1 MQQHRW
7 NWKTFCQI
15 KEACHTKPHSTQ
27 FHLHEMSII
36 NRLTETESK
45 LVVARDIWGVTV
57 KRHGVSLG
65 GDKHVLKLD
74 SGDGYITTLWIC
86 FKTVKL
92 LFYKVN
98 FIVYKLYISI
108 RLLLK
113 RERVSEVPMNLDLQF
128 FFNNFLIFLKYLF
141 KAMLQPQKQVKLKV
155 RLWVLVMVTLNSKQS
170 LSLWAS
176 VGSPERMQADL
187 NPSAATCWLC
197 DLGRLC
203 LDTGFWKH

>member
-1 MQQHRW
+1 
-7 NWKTFCQI
+7 
-15 KEACHTKPHSTQ
+15 
-27 FHLHEMSII
+27 MSII

-45 LVVARDIWGVTV
+45 LVIARDIWGVTV
-57 KRHGVSLG
+57 NRYGVSLG
-65 GDKHVLKLD
+65 SDKHILKLD
-74 SGDGYITTLWIC
+74 SGDSYVTALWIC
-86 FKTVKL
+86 FKTIKL

-98 FIVYKLYISI
+98 FITYKLYISI
-108 RLLLK
+108 KLLFK

-155 RLWVLVMVTLNSKQS
+155 RLWVLVMVTLNFKQS
-170 LSLWAS
+170 LGLWAS
-176 VGSPERMQADL
+176 VGSPERVQADL
-187 NPSAATCWLC
+187 NPSAAPCWFC